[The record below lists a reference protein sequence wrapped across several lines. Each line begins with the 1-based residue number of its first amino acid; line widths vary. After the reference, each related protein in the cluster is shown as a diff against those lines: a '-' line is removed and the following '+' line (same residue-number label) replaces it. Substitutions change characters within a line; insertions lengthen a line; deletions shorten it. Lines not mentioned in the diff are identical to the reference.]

1 MFFDIW
7 KDFSILAYQLFLYRP
22 RAAAA
27 AAVAATTANASATAT
42 AAATAKQ
49 PEVLISKGSIEL

>member
-22 RAAAA
+22 RAA